1 MSGGRSPK
9 RKGVRVER
17 ELVNELVALGL
28 PCFRVP
34 LSGAAGGQWSGDI
47 HVPLLGR
54 VLRAEVKSRGDG
66 FRSLYAWLAGS
77 DLLIVKADR
86 RDPLVV
92 LPLALV
98 VELMLAA
105 ERGSKTSTADDTR
118 SAS

>member
-9 RKGVRVER
+9 RKGTRVER
-17 ELVNELVALGL
+17 ELVNELVKLGL

-34 LSGAAGGQWSGDI
+34 LSGAAYGECDI

-54 VLRAEVKSRGDG
+54 TRRVEVKVRGDG
-66 FRSLYAWLAGS
+66 FKQLYSWIAGA
-77 DLLIVKADR
+77 DLLALKADR
-86 RDPLVV
+86 RPPLMV

-105 ERGSKTSTADDTR
+105 EHGSKATNSDAHPPP
-118 SAS
+118 

>member
-28 PCFRVP
+28 PCHRVP
-34 LSGAAGGQWSGDI
+34 LSGAAGGHWSGDI
-47 HVPLLGR
+47 HIRLLGR
-54 VLRAEVKSRGDG
+54 TRRAEVKARGAG
-66 FRSLYAWLAGS
+66 FKQLYSWIAGA

-86 RDPLVV
+86 RPPLMV
-92 LPLALV
+92 LPLPLL

-105 ERGSKTSTADDTR
+105 ESKASADARPTS
-118 SAS
+118 

>member
-1 MSGGRSPK
+1 VSGGRRPK
-9 RKGVRVER
+9 RKGTRIER
-17 ELVNELVALGL
+17 ELVSELVALGL

-34 LSGAAGGQWSGDI
+34 LSGAAGGQWSSDI
-47 HVPLLGR
+47 HIPLLGR
-54 VLRAEVKSRGDG
+54 THRAEVKARGDG
-66 FRSLYAWLAGS
+66 FKQLYAWIAGA

-105 ERGSKTSTADDTR
+105 ERGSKAAKSLAI
-118 SAS
+118 